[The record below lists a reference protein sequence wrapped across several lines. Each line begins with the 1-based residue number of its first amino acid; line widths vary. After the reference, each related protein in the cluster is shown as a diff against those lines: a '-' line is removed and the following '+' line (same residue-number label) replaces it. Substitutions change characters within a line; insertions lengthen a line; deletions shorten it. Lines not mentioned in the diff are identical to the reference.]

1 MKRKILFIAVIALV
15 AVAVFGGQALAART
29 TGSPVA
35 METRSGYAHVSE
47 DTTAVVGGTYYPDV
61 RHVSLT
67 LKTLGIDTYGDHA
80 NIWMF
85 YGATVDTL
93 STITTNNVTVYE
105 FDTDNWQLAIKDVG
119 GDPLEVWYHIT
130 MTYPR

>member
-1 MKRKILFIAVIALV
+1 MKRLIIVTAVIALL

-29 TGSPVA
+29 VERPIA
-35 METRSGYAHVSE
+35 METLSGYADVSGN
-47 DTTAVVGGTYYPDV
+47 TTAVVGGTYYPDV

-67 LKTLGIDTYGDHA
+67 LKTLGIDTDGDHA

-93 STITTNNVTVYE
+93 STITTNAVTVYE

>member
-1 MKRKILFIAVIALV
+1 MKRLIIVTAVIALL
-15 AVAVFGGQALAART
+15 AVVVFGGQALAART
-29 TGSPVA
+29 VERPIA
-35 METRSGYAHVSE
+35 METLSGYADVSGN
-47 DTTAVVGGTYYPDV
+47 TTAVVGGTYYPDV

-67 LKTLGIDTYGDHA
+67 LKTLGIDTDGDHA